1 MIDTK
6 IFSKTDLTEETLKQ
20 IATLLENKKVI
31 AFPTETVYG
40 IGAHVFK
47 EDAIEKIYT
56 LKNRDRKKSLIVH
69 IGKIEDVKKIAQDI
83 PDEFYI
89 LAEKFFPGPLTIILK
104 KKSNIPSII
113 SNDSTIAVRMPDNI
127 YTLKL
132 IELLKEP
139 IVGTSANISDT
150 KSPISAKD
158 VMETF
163 QGKIDAI
170 IDSGICPIK
179 VPSTIIS
186 LVDSYKILRRGSICK
201 DQIDIA
207 LKALK

>member
-6 IFSKTDLTEETLKQ
+6 IFSKTDLTDETLKQ
-20 IATLLENKKVI
+20 IAVLLENQNVV

-40 IGAHVFK
+40 LGAHVFK
-47 EDAIEKIYT
+47 EEAIEKIYT

-69 IGKIEDVKKIAQDI
+69 ISKIEDVKKVARDI
-83 PDEFYI
+83 PDAFYI
-89 LAEKFFPGPLTIILK
+89 LAQKFFPGPLTIILK
-104 KKSNIPSII
+104 KKDTIPSIV
-113 SNDSTIAVRMPDNI
+113 SESSTIAVRMPNNI

-139 IVGTSANISDT
+139 IVGTSANISNA
-150 KSPISAKD
+150 KNPISAKD
-158 VMETF
+158 VLDTF
-163 QGKIDAI
+163 MGKIDAI

-186 LVDSYKILRRGSICK
+186 LVDSYKILRQGSISK
-201 DQIDIA
+201 DQIDSV
-207 LKALK
+207 LKAIK